1 MIGVLIPAYHAGDSL
16 GQLLTE
22 VLACITK
29 EELLVVDDGSMDSTP
44 AVCREFGVDC
54 FRHEQN
60 QGKGAAL
67 RRGYAIWERRGAK
80 AVITLDADGQHVP
93 AEMEAFRQ
101 AWREGAG
108 LVIGDRDLSRAKMSP
123 DRRLSNRLSTWL
135 LNRRT
140 GLSLVDS
147 QCGYRLLDMKL
158 WKKLSLSGSHFD
170 LESEVVIEAAKQ
182 GAVIQ
187 QVPVSQRPAR
197 EASSINR
204 MRDSLRFLR
213 CLGRTTNG
221 SL

>member
-1 MIGVLIPAYHAGDSL
+1 MIGVLIPASHAGESL
-16 GQLLTE
+16 AQLLAE
-22 VLACITK
+22 VLDCITVQ
-29 EELLVVDDGSMDSTP
+29 ELLVIDDGSQDMTP
-44 AVCREFGVDC
+44 KVCADFGVDC
-54 FRHEQN
+54 FCHEQN

-67 RRGYAIWERRGAK
+67 KRGYAIWERRGAE

-101 AWREGAG
+101 AWRDGAQ
-108 LVIGDRDLSRAKMSP
+108 LVIGDRNLGRAKMSP
-123 DRRLSNRLSTWL
+123 DRRLSNRTSTWL

-158 WKKLSLSGSHFD
+158 WKDLSLFGSHFD
-170 LESEVVIEAAKQ
+170 LESEVVIQAARL

-204 MRDSLRFLR
+204 FRDSLRFLR